1 MTAPPLVLNRPP
13 LLGPQDLE
21 RIEEAM
27 VRLLEQTGIRVP
39 DDELQGRLADLGFLA
54 RDDRVH
60 IDPQTTRGFLAEE
73 RKRNGDRFGPA
84 EPRDLPREVTVYV
97 SPYPQHVHDLQ
108 SDRVVPFTVERLIE
122 ATRLLDVLSER
133 GVTSSPPGCPADP
146 LPALQPV
153 IQYLVAATHSRQGRQ
168 PPDPKAEATF
178 PYVAEM
184 AEVLG
189 HPIRHLPVYVFS
201 PLTLAG
207 ESLRCVLRFR
217 ERLSAIGV
225 NSMPAPGSTAPIDVG
240 DALAQAAAEVIGS
253 AILLREAVGLPVHWH
268 VSIHPVDLRTMAM
281 VFGSPESAL
290 FELASRE
297 LNAYLRGAQ
306 WTPWADNMHTNAKL
320 PGAQACAEK
329 SSLMTMGALLGGR
342 HFGAAGALSLD
353 EVFSAEQLLY
363 DLEIRDHVERLI
375 GGLDAGTDAERCA
388 EAVAEGVRAGGFAGL
403 DRTLQAHRQVY
414 WHPRLFDRD
423 FVGGWQARGAPSI
436 REKTRAQIAELIA
449 GHEYLLDE
457 ELQAELERIVAKA
470 KADLT

>member
-1 MTAPPLVLNRPP
+1 MAALPLVLNRPP
-13 LLGPQDLE
+13 LLRAQDLE

-39 DDELQGRLADLGFLA
+39 DDALREQLAKLGFLA
-54 RDDRVH
+54 RDDRVC
-60 IDPQTTRGFLAEE
+60 IDPQTARGFLAEE
-73 RKRNGDRFGPA
+73 RKRNGDCFGPA
-84 EPRDLPREVTVYV
+84 QPRDLPREITVYV
-97 SPYPQHVHDLQ
+97 SPYPQHVHDPET
-108 SDRVVPFTVERLIE
+108 DRVVPFTVERLVE
-122 ATRLLDVLSER
+122 ATKLLDVLSER
-133 GVTSSPPGCPADP
+133 GVTSNPPGCPTDP
-146 LPALQPV
+146 PPALQPV
-153 IQYLVAATHSRQGRQ
+153 MQYLVAATHSRQGRQ

-189 HPIRHLPVYVFS
+189 QPIRHLPVYVFS

-217 ERLSAIGV
+217 DRVSAIGV

-240 DALAQAAAEVIGS
+240 DALAQAAAEVVGS
-253 AILLREAVGLPVHWH
+253 VILLREVVGLPVHWH

-297 LNAYLRGAQ
+297 LNAYLHGAQ

-329 SSLMTMGALLGGR
+329 SSLMTLGALLGGR
-342 HFGAAGALSLD
+342 HFGAAGTLSLD

-363 DLEIRDHVERLI
+363 DLEIKDHVERLVD
-375 GGLDAGTDAERCA
+375 GLDAATDPECCV

-403 DRTLQAHRQVY
+403 DRTLQAHREVY

-423 FVGGWQARGAPSI
+423 FVGGWQARGSPDI
-436 REKTRAQIAELIA
+436 RERTRALIAELIA
-449 GHEYLLDE
+449 GHTYRLAE
-457 ELQAELERIVAKA
+457 ELQAELERIAAKA
-470 KADLT
+470 KADLA